1 MTYKIKQQKEKKT
14 EPYAEPK
21 PNIYMSVYD
30 EDGKLVDFGIYDSEE
45 EAEADFENYDKP
57 KGRTHI
63 IEQE

>member
-1 MTYKIKQQKEKKT
+1 MVYKIKSKKVKEKR

-21 PNIYMSVYD
+21 WKMGVY
-30 EDGKLVDFGIYDSEE
+30 ENGKLVDFGVYDTEE
-45 EAEADFENYDKP
+45 EAEADFKSYDEP